1 MSTKFRSPLRGGI
14 IRGEIRRECTTN
26 GGTTSGESSNCTVVK
41 GARSRVKESQGR
53 ELNNVITVGRGR
65 GRSRGGARQVVV
77 AKGVESLPNQNS
89 NKAPTFTKGKEP
101 STTKVA
107 KSKNQYRRIRC
118 EFIGGK
124 KWYPFL
130 INKGNRK
137 PYQCLLDDLGYNS
150 NHLYVRLTTN
160 NYFMFSSFRDALELR
175 NYIEPFHAEKRCF
188 DEIIMEGPQKPRFD
202 IDLEDEQLTTQELDN
217 RIQMIINQVLDGIMM
232 YLPNI
237 NLQKNIRLFTSHGGQ
252 KRSVHIVVDGFF
264 HDTYLDAKGFYDD
277 VIKHVSPSLSKYV
290 DHGIYGKKKQLRIM
304 NCCKWKSDRIKTLQ
318 ETFRYHQDMVVC
330 EWGEL
335 DNEVIRFIS
344 SLITVIAGCDR
355 LPSFAKKSAY
365 VKSEDLPDGIVN
377 DAIELTKDIL
387 GKRYTFKY
395 ESTTGSIVVLI
406 REAPSMCITCDRI
419 HEKQHPYL
427 HIFRDN
433 VYFNCR
439 RHPQN
444 KSTFIGNLSARE
456 VRTELVHTEKIVVTV
471 TDTEKIVKVGD
482 GGTFTFRKK
491 NGVIEAPVTLGESN
505 SGESSSRTLTRI
517 EPPGKMVQRSPART
531 FDEPPMTDRSTIMN
545 RLRNLDSNKT
555 HKPRLLNKDKIG
567 YISAEI
573 DFNNIDFSK

>member
-1 MSTKFRSPLRGGI
+1 MSAKFRSPLRGGI
-14 IRGEIRRECTTN
+14 IRGEIRRECTI
-26 GGTTSGESSNCTVVK
+26 GEGMSKGESSNYT

-53 ELNNVITVGRGR
+53 ELNNVVAVGRGR
-65 GRSRGGARQVVV
+65 GRGRGGARQVVV
-77 AKGVESLPNQNS
+77 AKGTE
-89 NKAPTFTKGKEP
+89 PTVKGKEPILTKGKEP
-101 STTKVA
+101 ATKV
-107 KSKNQYRRIRC
+107 SKFKNPYRKIRC

-137 PYQCLLDDLGYNS
+137 SYQCLLDDLGYNS

-175 NYIEPFHAEKRCF
+175 NYMEPFHAEKRCF

-237 NLQKNIRLFTSHGGQ
+237 SIQKNIRLFTSHGGQ

-290 DHGIYGKKKQLRIM
+290 DHGIYGKTKQLRIM

-318 ETFRYHQDMVVC
+318 ETFLYHQDTIVC

-377 DAIELTKDIL
+377 DAIELTKDVL

-439 RHPQN
+439 RHPEN

-456 VRTELVHTEKIVVTV
+456 VKTEVVHTEKITVTV

-491 NGVIEAPVTLGESN
+491 NGIIAATPKE
-505 SGESSSRTLTRI
+505 SGESSNQELTKI
-517 EPPGKMVQRSPART
+517 EPSEKT
-531 FDEPPMTDRSTIMN
+531 FDEPPMTDKDTIMN
-545 RLRNLDSNKT
+545 RLRSLDSNKT
-555 HKPRLLNKDKIG
+555 HKPRLRNKDKIG
-567 YISAEI
+567 YISAQI